1 MDQEIY
7 CLREVRGKRK
17 IISLT
22 SGIYKFFQVNR
33 FINRNRLR
41 LIKLTYDYFKKG
53 KTGDIKVRI
62 NIHTMYYQICPKTY
76 LLKRSK

>member
-1 MDQEIY
+1 MPLTAAWMDQEIY
-7 CLREVRGKRK
+7 PSERSQGKRK

-53 KTGDIKVRI
+53 KGRET
-62 NIHTMYYQICPKTY
+62 
-76 LLKRSK
+76 LRSWN

>member
-7 CLREVRGKRK
+7 PTQRSQGKRN

-22 SGIYKFFQVNR
+22 GGIYKLFQVNR
-33 FINRNRLR
+33 FTNRNRLR

-53 KTGDIKVRI
+53 KGRET
-62 NIHTMYYQICPKTY
+62 
-76 LLKRSK
+76 LRSWN

>member
-7 CLREVRGKRK
+7 CPERSQGKRK

-33 FINRNRLR
+33 FINRNRL
-41 LIKLTYDYFKKG
+41 IKLTYDYFEKG
-53 KTGDIKVRI
+53 KGRET
-62 NIHTMYYQICPKTY
+62 
-76 LLKRSK
+76 LRSWN

>member
-7 CLREVRGKRK
+7 PTQRSQGKRN

-22 SGIYKFFQVNR
+22 GGIYKFFQVNR

-53 KTGDIKVRI
+53 KGRET
-62 NIHTMYYQICPKTY
+62 
-76 LLKRSK
+76 LRSWS

>member
-7 CLREVRGKRK
+7 PTQRSQGKRN

-22 SGIYKFFQVNR
+22 GGIYKFFQVNR

-53 KTGDIKVRI
+53 KGRET
-62 NIHTMYYQICPKTY
+62 
-76 LLKRSK
+76 LRSWN